1 MITSNILKQSIFLLP
16 NNLLSK
22 MKTEIEIAEYRKV
35 IEERLVKTESMD
47 AMKYYQ
53 GVLRGLEWVVTGLDV

>member
-1 MITSNILKQSIFLLP
+1 MINSNILKQSIFLLP

-53 GVLRGLEWVVTGLDV
+53 VVLRSLEWVVTGLDV

>member
-53 GVLRGLEWVVTGLDV
+53 GVLRSLEWVVTGLDV

>member
-1 MITSNILKQSIFLLP
+1 
-16 NNLLSK
+16 
-22 MKTEIEIAEYRKV
+22 MKTENEIAEYRKD
-35 IEERLVKTESMD
+35 IEQRLVKTESMD

>member
-1 MITSNILKQSIFLLP
+1 MIISNILKQSIFLLP

-53 GVLRGLEWVVTGLDV
+53 GVLRSLEWVVTGLDV

>member
-1 MITSNILKQSIFLLP
+1 
-16 NNLLSK
+16 
-22 MKTEIEIAEYRKV
+22 MKTELEIAEYRKI

-53 GVLRGLEWVVTGLDV
+53 GVLRSLEWVVKGTDV